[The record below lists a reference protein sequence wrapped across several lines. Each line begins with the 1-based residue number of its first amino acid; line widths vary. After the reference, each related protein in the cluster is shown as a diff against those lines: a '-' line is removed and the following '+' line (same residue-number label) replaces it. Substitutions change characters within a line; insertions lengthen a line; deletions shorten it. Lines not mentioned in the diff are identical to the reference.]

1 MQVTVCKEMNSAKEY
16 HLPAPKEKLSLEAPA
31 VLLTFNPGEITSPN
45 KKPEIRITDFYV
57 HDKAVRLGMKS
68 GRYDI
73 VTTSVTNSDK
83 FHLSHKDNSFSI
95 ELSAM
100 EFYSPERISYS
111 YTFNSNTWVNLQ
123 SGVNRISFS
132 ELTPGIYHFQVK
144 ARDYNSYSEIK
155 KLTIIISPPWYV
167 SWWAKTIYC
176 LTAVIITIFHHSAN
190 TPTVSCTSGNVGT
203 YTCRTA
209 E

>member
-1 MQVTVCKEMNSAKEY
+1 
-16 HLPAPKEKLSLEAPA
+16 
-31 VLLTFNPGEITSPN
+31 
-45 KKPEIRITDFYV
+45 
-57 HDKAVRLGMKS
+57 MKS

-176 LTAVIITIFHHSAN
+176 LTAVIITIS
-190 TPTVSCTSGNVGT
+190 S
-203 YTCRTA
+203 
-209 E
+209 

>member
-1 MQVTVCKEMNSAKEY
+1 
-16 HLPAPKEKLSLEAPA
+16 
-31 VLLTFNPGEITSPN
+31 
-45 KKPEIRITDFYV
+45 
-57 HDKAVRLGMKS
+57 MKS

-155 KLTIIISPPWYV
+155 KLTHYHFSTLV
-167 SWWAKTIYC
+167 C
-176 LTAVIITIFHHSAN
+176 LMVGKNHIF
-190 TPTVSCTSGNVGT
+190 V
-203 YTCRTA
+203 
-209 E
+209 